1 MVLIF
6 CSTPPHW
13 GPDVCVTMSII
24 YPCIQYSQ
32 TFFCFFCALFLIH
45 EKALK
50 PLFFNENRA
59 WFHAP
64 SQVYAYY
71 IVIFFT
77 KFFNVFFVRHCTF
90 RCYHSLVPS
99 LVTPDAIFCSFAV
112 NNSSRLKTMLTDH
125 QRVIA
130 HIWFRQLQRIY
141 PCQYSRH
148 QPK

>member
-59 WFHAP
+59 WNHAP

-77 KFFNVFFVRHCTF
+77 KFSGTFSPSNFSLKASLMILMIKSACLSVFAKKRVFGIYSQTG
-90 RCYHSLVPS
+90 SLSGNS
-99 LVTPDAIFCSFAV
+99 LS
-112 NNSSRLKTMLTDH
+112 
-125 QRVIA
+125 
-130 HIWFRQLQRIY
+130 
-141 PCQYSRH
+141 
-148 QPK
+148 